1 MGQYI
6 TRGIQCEVPV
16 ILQLFMWSMI
26 ERIDVHRDYLQIF
39 RLKPTSNN
47 KVIIV
52 HEQEQPVY
60 KNSITV
66 DKVTLE
72 EDIKVY
78 VLIDNG
84 YMTMMLA
91 EEY

>member
-1 MGQYI
+1 MEQYI
-6 TRGIQCEVPV
+6 TRGIQYEVPV

-39 RLKPTSNN
+39 RLKPIENK
-47 KVIIV
+47 KVIID

-60 KNSITV
+60 KDSITV
-66 DKVTLE
+66 NEVTLKR
-72 EDIKVY
+72 DIKVY
-78 VLIDNG
+78 IVIENE

>member
-1 MGQYI
+1 MTAYI
-6 TRGIQCEVPV
+6 TRGIHYEVPV
-16 ILQLFMWSMI
+16 ILQIFMWSMI
-26 ERIDVHRDYLQIF
+26 ERIEVQKDYLQIF

-47 KVIIV
+47 KVIV
-52 HEQEQPVY
+52 EHEQEQPVY
-60 KNSITV
+60 KDSVTV

-72 EDIKVY
+72 RDMKVY
-78 VLIDNG
+78 VVIESD